1 MLPIEVGKAWAVFKH
16 FKLETIIPGK
26 VKQTSFVSGG
36 HNGLDSVV
44 KIEYTDGASWQIRIV
59 ELSDLRHSVGY

>member
-1 MLPIEVGKAWAVFKH
+1 MLPIEVGKAWAIFKH

-36 HNGLDSVV
+36 HNGLDSVI
-44 KIEYTDGASWQIRIV
+44 KIEYIDGASW
-59 ELSDLRHSVGY
+59 